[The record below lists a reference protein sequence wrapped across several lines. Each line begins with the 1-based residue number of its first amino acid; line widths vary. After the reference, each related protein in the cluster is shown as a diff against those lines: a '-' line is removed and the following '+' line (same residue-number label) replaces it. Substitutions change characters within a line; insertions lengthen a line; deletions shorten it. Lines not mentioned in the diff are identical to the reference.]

1 MGEKGIQ
8 VGLIIDL
15 TDTDRY
21 YERSDI
27 EGMCI
32 LYEKI
37 NCPGRGFLERDDL
50 VDAFNAIVDS
60 FLESNT
66 DNGTSY
72 SFSSEKN
79 KTKIG

>member
-1 MGEKGIQ
+1 M
-8 VGLIIDL
+8 GLIIDL

-37 NCPGRGFLERDDL
+37 NCPGRGFIERDDL
-50 VDAFNAIVDS
+50 VDAFSAIVDN
-60 FLESNT
+60 FLELNAN
-66 DNGTSY
+66 NGTS
-72 SFSSEKN
+72 
-79 KTKIG
+79 